1 MRTSFGGRVMAA
13 LVGIVLLGQGI
24 TSYVVTDAAR
34 RSAVA
39 NTRHDLAVAA
49 GVFDRFLASRG
60 TRLAAAVRLLS
71 GNAATIAPET
81 FGAVVRQGQRMGA
94 TVTLLLGADGMPRAS
109 SGLAT
114 TPTAQVLA
122 PLAPLLALATDE
134 DPASGVLVLGG
145 IQRFPL

>member
-24 TSYVVTDAAR
+24 TSFVVTDAAR

-81 FGAVVRQGQRMGA
+81 FDALVRQG
-94 TVTLLLGADGMPRAS
+94 
-109 SGLAT
+109 
-114 TPTAQVLA
+114 
-122 PLAPLLALATDE
+122 
-134 DPASGVLVLGG
+134 
-145 IQRFPL
+145 